1 MQWAHVLGCP
11 ISKLTLDQV
20 VSELEAYIQTR
31 NPQYISVV
39 NVAKIVKMRSDLE
52 LNASVRSAALIGAD
66 GVPLVWASK
75 LLGDPLPGRVNGT
88 DLMYRLLEKAN
99 ERAYR
104 VFFFGASEEVLE
116 NVLRRV
122 RRDYPGVIVAGAQ
135 NGYFKAE
142 EEWNV
147 ANKIRES
154 RADIIFIAFG
164 TPKKEIWVR
173 RYLDVMGVPVVHG
186 VGGSFDVF
194 AGLIPRA
201 PVWMQK
207 WGLEWF
213 YRLLQEPRR
222 MWSRYLVTNSV
233 FIYLLFKELIRVR
246 LGLHGKTA

>member
-1 MQWAHVLGCP
+1 MQWSHVLDCP
-11 ISKLTLDQV
+11 ISKLSLDQV
-20 VSELEAYIQTR
+20 ISELETYVLEKR
-31 NPQYISVV
+31 PRYISVV
-39 NVAKIVKMRSDLE
+39 NVAKIVKMRSDQE
-52 LNASVRSAALIGAD
+52 LNASVRSASIIGAD
-66 GVPLVWASK
+66 GVPLVWASR

-88 DLMYRLLEKAN
+88 DLMYRLLGRAN
-99 ERAYR
+99 ERGYR
-104 VFFFGASEEVLE
+104 VFFFGASEEVLQ

-122 RRDYPGVIVAGAQ
+122 RQDYPGAVIAGAQ
-135 NGYFKAE
+135 NGYFKPE
-142 EEWNV
+142 EEWNI
-147 ANKIRES
+147 ANKIRDS

-173 RYLDVMGVPVVHG
+173 RYLDVMSVPVVHG

-201 PVWMQK
+201 PVWMQQ

-233 FIYLLFKELIRVR
+233 FIYLLFRELIRVR
-246 LGLHGKTA
+246 LGLQGKTA